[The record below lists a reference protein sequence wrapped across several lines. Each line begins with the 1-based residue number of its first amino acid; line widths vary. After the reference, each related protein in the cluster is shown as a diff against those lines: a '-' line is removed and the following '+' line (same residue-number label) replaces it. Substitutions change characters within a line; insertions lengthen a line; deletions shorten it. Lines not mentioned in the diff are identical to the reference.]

1 MKKFKYR
8 ISNKAI
14 EDLEGIWVYTY
25 KNWSVQQADRYY
37 KLIIDEIEFVAKNF
51 YSGKSM
57 EHIKEGYRASLVK
70 SHMIFYK
77 IVNEEHIE
85 IIRILHQMMDVES
98 NLKD

>member
-1 MKKFKYR
+1 MKEFKYR

-25 KNWSVQQADRYY
+25 KNWSVEQADRYY

-57 EHIKEGYRASLVK
+57 AHIKKGYRASLVK
-70 SHMIFYK
+70 SHMIFYR
-77 IVNEEHIE
+77 IVNEDHIE